1 MIENALILAAAEAA
15 GSQESANQILQIFD
29 LFGLDIRF
37 LVAQIV
43 NFGIVAILL
52 YKFAY
57 KPVLATIEER
67 QKKIS
72 DGLQYAEEMKAKLA
86 DAEKAHAATLRKA
99 QQEAQTILGEARE
112 TAKLYL
118 DKQTEAASGK
128 SDEIIAKAKEAIDLE
143 RNKMLTEVRGEV
155 VRLVIDTTSKV
166 LTKDLSEDE
175 KSRFSKSAAEELAT
189 VNS

>member
-1 MIENALILAAAEAA
+1 MIENAIILAAAEAA

-37 LVAQIV
+37 LLAQIV
-43 NFGIVAILL
+43 NFGIVAFLL
-52 YKFAY
+52 YKFAF

-72 DGLQYAEEMKAKLA
+72 DGLQYAEEMKIKLA
-86 DAEKAHAATLRKA
+86 DAEKEHAATLQKA

-118 DKQTEAASGK
+118 DKQTEAAAGK
-128 SDEIIAKAKEAIDLE
+128 SEEIIAKAKEAIELE

-166 LTKDLSEDE
+166 LTKDLSEGE
-175 KSRFSKSAAEELAT
+175 RSRFSKSAAEELT
-189 VNS
+189 PVGS

>member
-1 MIENALILAAAEAA
+1 MIENAIILAAAEAT

-37 LVAQIV
+37 LLAQIV
-43 NFGIVAILL
+43 NFGIVAFLL
-52 YKFAY
+52 YKFAF

-72 DGLQYAEEMKAKLA
+72 DGLQYAEEMKIKLA
-86 DAEKAHAATLRKA
+86 DAEKEHAATLQKA

-118 DKQTEAASGK
+118 DKQTEAAAGK
-128 SDEIIAKAKEAIDLE
+128 SEEIIAKAKEAIELE

-175 KSRFSKSAAEELAT
+175 RSRFSKSAAEELT
-189 VNS
+189 PVGS

>member
-1 MIENALILAAAEAA
+1 MIENAIILAAAEAT
-15 GSQESANQILQIFD
+15 GSQESANQVLQIFD

-37 LVAQIV
+37 LLAQIV
-43 NFGIVAILL
+43 NFGIVAFLL
-52 YKFAY
+52 YKFAF

-72 DGLQYAEEMKAKLA
+72 DGLQYAEEMKIKLA
-86 DAEKAHAATLRKA
+86 DAEKEHAATLQKA

-118 DKQTEAASGK
+118 DKQTEAAAGK
-128 SDEIIAKAKEAIDLE
+128 SEEIIAKAKEAIELE

-175 KSRFSKSAAEELAT
+175 RSRFSKSAAEELT
-189 VNS
+189 PVGS

>member
-1 MIENALILAAAEAA
+1 MIENAIILAAAEAA

-86 DAEKAHAATLRKA
+86 DAEKAHAATLQKA

-118 DKQTEAASGK
+118 DKQTEAAAGK
-128 SDEIIAKAKEAIDLE
+128 SEEIIAKAKEAIDLE

>member
-1 MIENALILAAAEAA
+1 MIENAIILAAAEAT

-37 LVAQIV
+37 LLAQIV
-43 NFGIVAILL
+43 NFGIVAFLL
-52 YKFAY
+52 YKFAF
-57 KPVLATIEER
+57 KPVLTTIEER

-72 DGLQYAEEMKAKLA
+72 DGLQYAEEMKIKLA
-86 DAEKAHAATLRKA
+86 EAEKEHAATLQKA

-118 DKQTEAASGK
+118 DKQTEAAAGK
-128 SDEIIAKAKEAIDLE
+128 GEEIIAKAKEAIELE

-175 KSRFSKSAAEELAT
+175 RARFSKSAAEELT
-189 VNS
+189 PVSS

>member
-1 MIENALILAAAEAA
+1 MIENAIILAAAEAT

-37 LVAQIV
+37 LLAQIV
-43 NFGIVAILL
+43 NFGIVAFLL
-52 YKFAY
+52 YKFAF

-72 DGLQYAEEMKAKLA
+72 DGLQYAEEMKIKLA
-86 DAEKAHAATLRKA
+86 EAEKEHAATLQKA

-118 DKQTEAASGK
+118 DKQTEAAAGK
-128 SDEIIAKAKEAIDLE
+128 GEEIIAKAKEAIELE
-143 RNKMLTEVRGEV
+143 RNKMLTEVRGDV

-175 KSRFSKSAAEELAT
+175 RARFSKSAAEELTT
-189 VNS
+189 VST

>member
-1 MIENALILAAAEAA
+1 MIENAIILAAAEAT
-15 GSQESANQILQIFD
+15 GSQESANQILQIFNH
-29 LFGLDIRF
+29 FGLDIRF
-37 LVAQIV
+37 LLAQIV
-43 NFGIVAILL
+43 NFGIVAFLL
-52 YKFAY
+52 YKFAF

-72 DGLQYAEEMKAKLA
+72 DGLQYAEEMKIKLA
-86 DAEKAHAATLRKA
+86 DAEKEHAATLQKA
-99 QQEAQTILGEARE
+99 QQEAQIILGEARE

-118 DKQTEAASGK
+118 DKQTEAAAGK
-128 SDEIIAKAKEAIDLE
+128 SEEIIAKAKEAIELE

-175 KSRFSKSAAEELAT
+175 RSRFSKSAAEELT
-189 VNS
+189 PVGS

>member
-15 GSQESANQILQIFD
+15 GSQESANQILHIFD
-29 LFGLDIRF
+29 FFGLDIRF

-86 DAEKAHAATLRKA
+86 DAEKAHAATLQKA

-118 DKQTEAASGK
+118 DKQTEAAAGK
-128 SDEIIAKAKEAIDLE
+128 SEEIIAKAKEAIDLE

>member
-1 MIENALILAAAEAA
+1 MIENAIILAAAEAT

-37 LVAQIV
+37 LLAQIV
-43 NFGIVAILL
+43 NFGIVAFLL
-52 YKFAY
+52 YKFAF

-72 DGLQYAEEMKAKLA
+72 DGLQYAEEMKIKLA
-86 DAEKAHAATLRKA
+86 DAEKEHAATLQKA
-99 QQEAQTILGEARE
+99 QQEAQTILGKARE

-118 DKQTEAASGK
+118 DKQTEAAAGK
-128 SDEIIAKAKEAIDLE
+128 SEEIIAKAKEAIELE

-175 KSRFSKSAAEELAT
+175 RSRFSKSAAEELT
-189 VNS
+189 PVGS

>member
-1 MIENALILAAAEAA
+1 MIENAIILAAAEAT
-15 GSQESANQILQIFD
+15 GSQESANQILQIFNH
-29 LFGLDIRF
+29 FGLDIRF
-37 LVAQIV
+37 LLAQIV
-43 NFGIVAILL
+43 NFGIVAFLL
-52 YKFAY
+52 YKFAF

-72 DGLQYAEEMKAKLA
+72 DGLQYAEEMKIKLA
-86 DAEKAHAATLRKA
+86 DAEKEHAATLQKA

-118 DKQTEAASGK
+118 DKQTEAAAGK
-128 SDEIIAKAKEAIDLE
+128 SEEIIARAKEAIELE

-175 KSRFSKSAAEELAT
+175 RSRFSKSAAEELT
-189 VNS
+189 PVGS

>member
-15 GSQESANQILQIFD
+15 GSQESAHQILQIFD

-155 VRLVIDTTSKV
+155 VRLVIHTTSKV

>member
-1 MIENALILAAAEAA
+1 MIENAIILAAAEAT
-15 GSQESANQILQIFD
+15 GGQESANQILQIFD

-37 LVAQIV
+37 LLAQIV
-43 NFGIVAILL
+43 NFGIVAFLL
-52 YKFAY
+52 YKFAF

-72 DGLQYAEEMKAKLA
+72 DGLQYAEEMKIKLA
-86 DAEKAHAATLRKA
+86 DAEKEHAATLQKA

-118 DKQTEAASGK
+118 DKQTEAAAGK
-128 SDEIIAKAKEAIDLE
+128 SEEIIAKAKEAIELE

-175 KSRFSKSAAEELAT
+175 RSRFSKSAAEELTPAG
-189 VNS
+189 S

>member
-1 MIENALILAAAEAA
+1 MIENAIILAAAEAT
-15 GSQESANQILQIFD
+15 GGQDSANQIMQIFD
-29 LFGLDIRF
+29 RFGLDIRF

-43 NFGIVAILL
+43 NFCIVAILL

-86 DAEKAHAATLRKA
+86 DAEKAHAATLQKA
-99 QQEAQTILGEARE
+99 QQEAQSILGEARE

-118 DKQTEAASGK
+118 DKQAEEAAGK
-128 SDEIIAKAKEAIDLE
+128 GEELIAKAKEAIALE
-143 RNKMLTEVRGEV
+143 RHKMLTEVRGEV

>member
-15 GSQESANQILQIFD
+15 GSQESANQILHIFD

-86 DAEKAHAATLRKA
+86 DAEKAHAATLQKA

-118 DKQTEAASGK
+118 DKQTEAAAGK
-128 SDEIIAKAKEAIDLE
+128 SEEIIAKAKEAIDLE

>member
-15 GSQESANQILQIFD
+15 ESQESANQILQIFGR
-29 LFGLDIRF
+29 FGLDIRF

-86 DAEKAHAATLRKA
+86 AAEKAHAATLQKA

-118 DKQTEAASGK
+118 DKQTEAAAGK
-128 SDEIIAKAKEAIDLE
+128 SEEIIAKAKEAIDLE

>member
-15 GSQESANQILQIFD
+15 RSQESANQILQIFD
-29 LFGLDIRF
+29 DFGLDIRF

-86 DAEKAHAATLRKA
+86 DAEKAHAATLQKA

-118 DKQTEAASGK
+118 DKQTEAAAGK
-128 SDEIIAKAKEAIDLE
+128 SEEIIAKAKEAIDLE

>member
-1 MIENALILAAAEAA
+1 MIENAIILAAAEAT

-29 LFGLDIRF
+29 LFGLDLRF
-37 LVAQIV
+37 LLAQIV
-43 NFGIVAILL
+43 NFGIVAFLL
-52 YKFAY
+52 YKFAF

-72 DGLQYAEEMKAKLA
+72 DGLQYAEEMKIKLA
-86 DAEKAHAATLRKA
+86 DAEKEHAATLQKA
-99 QQEAQTILGEARE
+99 QQEAQSILGEARE

-118 DKQTEAASGK
+118 DKQTEAAAGK
-128 SDEIIAKAKEAIDLE
+128 SEEIIAKAKEAIELE

-175 KSRFSKSAAEELAT
+175 RARFSKSASEELKP
-189 VNS
+189 VGS

>member
-1 MIENALILAAAEAA
+1 MIENAIILAAAEAT

-37 LVAQIV
+37 LLAQIV
-43 NFGIVAILL
+43 NFGIVAFLL
-52 YKFAY
+52 YKFAF

-72 DGLQYAEEMKAKLA
+72 DGLQYAEEMKIKLA
-86 DAEKAHAATLRKA
+86 EAEKEHAATLQKA

-118 DKQTEAASGK
+118 DKQTEAAAGK
-128 SDEIIAKAKEAIDLE
+128 GEEIIAKAKEAIELE

-175 KSRFSKSAAEELAT
+175 RARFSKSAAEELTT
-189 VNS
+189 VSS

>member
-1 MIENALILAAAEAA
+1 MIENAIILAAAEAA
-15 GSQESANQILQIFD
+15 GSQESANQILQIFTD
-29 LFGLDIRF
+29 FGLKPNF
-37 LVAQIV
+37 LLAQIV
-43 NFGIVAILL
+43 NFGIVAFLL
-52 YKFAY
+52 YKFAF

-72 DGLQYAEEMKAKLA
+72 DGLQYAEEMKIKLA
-86 DAEKAHAATLRKA
+86 EAEKEHAATLQKA

-118 DKQTEAASGK
+118 DKQTEAAAGK
-128 SDEIIAKAKEAIDLE
+128 GEEIIAKAKEAIELE

-175 KSRFSKSAAEELAT
+175 RARFSKSAAEELTT
-189 VNS
+189 VSS

>member
-1 MIENALILAAAEAA
+1 MIENAIILAAAEAT

-37 LVAQIV
+37 LLAQIV
-43 NFGIVAILL
+43 NFGIVAFLL
-52 YKFAY
+52 YKFAF

-72 DGLQYAEEMKAKLA
+72 DGLQYAEEMKIKLA
-86 DAEKAHAATLRKA
+86 EAEKEHAATLQKA

-118 DKQTEAASGK
+118 DKQTEAAAGK
-128 SDEIIAKAKEAIDLE
+128 GEEIIAKAKEAIELE
-143 RNKMLTEVRGEV
+143 RNKMLTEVREEV

-175 KSRFSKSAAEELAT
+175 RARFSKSAAEELTT
-189 VNS
+189 VSS

>member
-1 MIENALILAAAEAA
+1 MIENAIILAAAEAT
-15 GSQESANQILQIFD
+15 GSQESANQILQIFNH
-29 LFGLDIRF
+29 FGLDIRF
-37 LVAQIV
+37 LLAQIV
-43 NFGIVAILL
+43 NFGIVAFLL
-52 YKFAY
+52 YKFAF

-72 DGLQYAEEMKAKLA
+72 DGLQYAEEMKIKLA
-86 DAEKAHAATLRKA
+86 DAEKEHAATLQKA

-118 DKQTEAASGK
+118 DKQTEAAAGK
-128 SDEIIAKAKEAIDLE
+128 SEEIIAKAKEAIELE

-175 KSRFSKSAAEELAT
+175 RSRFSKSAAEELT
-189 VNS
+189 PVGS

>member
-1 MIENALILAAAEAA
+1 MIENAIILAAAEAT

-37 LVAQIV
+37 LLAQIV
-43 NFGIVAILL
+43 NFGIVAFLL
-52 YKFAY
+52 YKFAF

-72 DGLQYAEEMKAKLA
+72 DGLQYAEEMKIKLA
-86 DAEKAHAATLRKA
+86 EAEKEHAATIQKA

-118 DKQTEAASGK
+118 DKQTEAAAGK
-128 SDEIIAKAKEAIDLE
+128 GEEIIAKAKEAIELE

-175 KSRFSKSAAEELAT
+175 RARFSKSAAEELTT
-189 VNS
+189 VSS